1 MGQRVYAVEY
11 STMTGDAISH
21 VFDTFITF
29 DEPRW
34 LHLPRKS
41 GNGNEGAD
49 QNYVGRGERIEE
61 SQKVSYNR
69 SADDTSQK
77 PSHVLFYS
85 LSGRILWA
93 SEEFSPDELH
103 DIVDFCKEHE
113 EHQQSASSRIM
124 TKQFG

>member
-1 MGQRVYAVEY
+1 
-11 STMTGDAISH
+11 MTGDAISH
-21 VFDTFITF
+21 VFDAFITF
-29 DEPRW
+29 DGRDDYIS
-34 LHLPRKS
+34 RKS

-49 QNYVGRGERIEE
+49 QNYVGRGERSEE

-77 PSHVLFYS
+77 AFPCFVGTHFGQNFVT
-85 LSGRILWA
+85 

-113 EHQQSASSRIM
+113 EHQQSASSRIEAR
-124 TKQFG
+124 QFG